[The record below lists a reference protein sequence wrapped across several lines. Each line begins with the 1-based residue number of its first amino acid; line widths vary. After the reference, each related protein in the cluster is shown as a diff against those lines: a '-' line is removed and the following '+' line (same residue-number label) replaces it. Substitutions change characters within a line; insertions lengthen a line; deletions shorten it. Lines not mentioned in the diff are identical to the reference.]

1 MCIHLQFPK
10 LNNICHFSDHLT
22 NLSRSS
28 CKLLFRRS
36 LQDVRVKRGADVASD
51 HHLVTARLKPQ
62 QKDWISVE
70 TMRKIQTRR
79 DKKEA
84 VNSSRTRA
92 AKVTAQKEHTAAN
105 REVKKSVK
113 TDKRNFVEG
122 IAQEA
127 EKAAA
132 SRNMKQLYDTT
143 RKLAGKFKKSERPI
157 RDKKGIVLMG
167 ADKQLNRWAE
177 HFEELLNRPVPQ
189 NQPDIQ
195 PAETDLPIDCN
206 KPTREEIKKAIAHM
220 KNGKVAGPDGIPA
233 EALKA
238 DVNTSVEMLYS
249 LFEIWEKEEI
259 PAEWKEGYLIK
270 IPKKGDLSRC
280 DNYRGIT
287 LLSVPGK
294 ILNRII
300 LERMKGKV
308 DQTLREQQ
316 AGFRQDRSCTD
327 QIAILRI
334 IVEQSIEWNSSLYIN
349 FVDYEKAFDSVD
361 RETLWKVLRHYG
373 VPKKLVNMIKNSYEG
388 MSCRVIHEGQLTK
401 NFEVRTGVRQGCLL
415 SPFLFILVI
424 DWVMKTATKEK
435 RNGIQWTML
444 TQLDLDF
451 ADDLALLSHSHRQMQ
466 DKTTELAL
474 ISERVG
480 LKINKRKTKILRTN
494 ATCET
499 QIMLEGE
506 TLDEV
511 KDFRYLGSIVDTHG
525 GTEADVKK
533 RISKARVAFHL
544 LRNVWKSKVI
554 GETTKIRLFNTNV
567 KAVLLYGAETWRIN
581 KTTLIRIQTFVN
593 HCLRRILRIHWM
605 DRVSNKDLWDRTHQ
619 AQIEIEILK
628 RRWGWLGHTLR
639 KPSTN
644 ITRQVL
650 TWNPQGKRKRGRP
663 KNTWRRDLEADIKQT
678 GKGWQ
683 QLERIAQDRRRW
695 RNVVDGLCSRRS

>member
-1 MCIHLQFPK
+1 M
-10 LNNICHFSDHLT
+10 
-22 NLSRSS
+22 
-28 CKLLFRRS
+28 
-36 LQDVRVKRGADVASD
+36 
-51 HHLVTARLKPQ
+51 
-62 QKDWISVE
+62 
-70 TMRKIQTRR
+70 
-79 DKKEA
+79 
-84 VNSSRTRA
+84 
-92 AKVTAQKEHTAAN
+92 
-105 REVKKSVK
+105 
-113 TDKRNFVEG
+113 EG
-122 IAQEA
+122 LAQEA

-157 RDKKGIVLMG
+157 RDKNGSVLMG

-177 HFEELLNRPVPQ
+177 HFEELLNRPAPQ

-206 KPTREEIKKAIAHM
+206 KSTREEIKKAIAHM

-249 LFEIWEKEEI
+249 LFEEIWEKEEI

-270 IPKKGDLSRC
+270 IPKKGDLSRS

-294 ILNRII
+294 VLNRII
-300 LERMKGKV
+300 LERMKGTV

-327 QIAILRI
+327 QIATLRI

-401 NFEVRTGVRQGCLL
+401 NFEVMTGVRQGCLL

-444 TQLDLDF
+444 TQLDDLDF

-466 DKTTELAL
+466 DKTTKLAL
-474 ISERVG
+474 ISAQVG

-494 ATCET
+494 TTCEIP
-499 QIMLEGE
+499 IMLEGE
-506 TLDEV
+506 TLEEV
-511 KDFRYLGSIVDTHG
+511 KDFRYLGSIVDTLG

-533 RISKARVAFHL
+533 RISKARVAFPP
-544 LRNVWKSKVI
+544 VEKCV
-554 GETTKIRLFNTNV
+554 EV
-567 KAVLLYGAETWRIN
+567 KGN
-581 KTTLIRIQTFVN
+581 
-593 HCLRRILRIHWM
+593 
-605 DRVSNKDLWDRTHQ
+605 
-619 AQIEIEILK
+619 
-628 RRWGWLGHTLR
+628 
-639 KPSTN
+639 
-644 ITRQVL
+644 
-650 TWNPQGKRKRGRP
+650 
-663 KNTWRRDLEADIKQT
+663 
-678 GKGWQ
+678 
-683 QLERIAQDRRRW
+683 W
-695 RNVVDGLCSRRS
+695 RNHQNTLV